1 MSYRLL
7 ATCIVLA
14 IVFCAQ
20 GRAAGLHAAADSL
33 QAYGISVKN
42 IEVDIGSGA
51 EGGHDLQLRAAQL
64 LWPEFDLQLSELH
77 AHCPLEP
84 EADSWRCAG
93 QARLR
98 VAAAAKPVEAGFI
111 ATLEHGRLNLQLN
124 RAPARLTLS
133 QQGDDAGARWQLQL
147 RQLPLDWLSDLLRA
161 SWPAL
166 SRVEGQLAVDAEL
179 PPSATTPLQL
189 DYSLRDLGFDTQDG
203 RSAAAHLSLAGKLD
217 VTATTT
223 WRLHHR
229 GQIGGGELLQG
240 GLHVAF
246 ADHGTRLDFQL
257 SPERD
262 AYRFSDVVYDDPGV
276 LELKAS
282 ALVAPAGDLPL
293 RELHVDSLAAVL
305 PQAQQ
310 RYLGSL
316 LALAGWG
323 ELASRGRV
331 TARAQFDADG
341 IASAGARLDGVDLDE
356 AKRGIGIKGLAGEL
370 EWRRTGTAPPGQLA
384 WQSATVH
391 SLPLGAARTQWHSH
405 DGALTL
411 SQRTQIPLLGGSLD
425 LERLDLHPTAA
436 SGERLQASLALRG
449 VDLAALSQAL
459 GWPRFGGKL
468 GGAVPELRYADQRL
482 ELTGGLM
489 LNVFDGTLNVT
500 GLALERPFGV
510 LPSLSADIAFE
521 QLDLSLLT
529 GTFDIGDISGRLSGY
544 VRALRLVD
552 WQPVAFDAQL
562 QALDGGRISQRAVN
576 TISSVGGGGIAAG
589 IQASVLKLFD
599 TFGYARLGLG
609 CRLQNAVCH
618 MRGLDA
624 DGARYTLVEGRGLPR
639 IQIVGHQSE
648 VDWSVLVE
656 RLKAAA
662 SGTKPVIN

>member
-1 MSYRLL
+1 MSYCFR
-7 ATCIVLA
+7 AACIVLA

-20 GRAAGLHAAADSL
+20 GRAAGLHASADSL
-33 QAYGISVKN
+33 QAYGISVES
-42 IEVDIGSGA
+42 IEVELDPGA
-51 EGGHDLQLRAAQL
+51 DGGQDLQLRAAQVR
-64 LWPEFDLQLSELH
+64 WPEFDLTFSELH
-77 AHCPLEP
+77 AQCPLEP
-84 EADSWRCAG
+84 EAATWRCAG

-98 VAAAAKPVEAGFI
+98 VAKASKPVEAGFV
-111 ATLEHGRLNLQLN
+111 ATLEHGRLDLQLN

-133 QQGDDAGARWQLQL
+133 QQGDDAAPRWQVQL

-166 SRVEGQLAVDAEL
+166 SRVEGQLAIDAEL
-179 PPSATTPLQL
+179 PSSATTPLQL

-203 RSAAAHLSLAGKLD
+203 RSAAAHVSLAGKLD
-217 VTATTT
+217 VTTSTP
-223 WRLHHR
+223 WRLRHR

-240 GLHVAF
+240 ALHVAF
-246 ADHGTRLDFQL
+246 ADHGTRLDFAL
-257 SPERD
+257 APERD

-282 ALVAPAGDLPL
+282 ALIAPSADSPL
-293 RELHVDSLAAVL
+293 RQLQVDSLVAAL

-310 RYLGSL
+310 RYLDSL

-341 IASAGARLDGVDLDE
+341 IASGAARLDEVDLDE
-356 AKRGIGIKGLAGEL
+356 AKRGIGIKGLGGEL
-370 EWRRTGTAPPGQLA
+370 EWRRSGTAPPGQLA
-384 WQSATVH
+384 WQSATVY
-391 SLPLGAARTQWHSH
+391 SLPLGAARTQWLSR
-405 DGALTL
+405 DGALSLT
-411 SQRTQIPLLGGSLD
+411 QRAQIPLLGGSLD
-425 LERLDLHPTAA
+425 LERLELHPTAA
-436 SGERLQASLALRG
+436 SGERMQAALALHG
-449 VDLAALSQAL
+449 VELSALSQAL

-468 GGAVPELRYADQRL
+468 GGAVPELRYVDERL

-510 LPSLSADIAFE
+510 LPSLSADIAFD

-544 VRALRLVD
+544 VRTLRLVD
-552 WQPVAFDAQL
+552 WQPVSFDAQL

-609 CRLQNAVCH
+609 CRLENAVCH

>member
-1 MSYRLL
+1 M
-7 ATCIVLA
+7 
-14 IVFCAQ
+14 
-20 GRAAGLHAAADSL
+20 
-33 QAYGISVKN
+33 
-42 IEVDIGSGA
+42 
-51 EGGHDLQLRAAQL
+51 
-64 LWPEFDLQLSELH
+64 SELH

-166 SRVEGQLAVDAEL
+166 SRIEGQLAVDAEL
-179 PPSATTPLQL
+179 PPSATAPLQL

-217 VTATTT
+217 VTATTP

-282 ALVAPAGDLPL
+282 ALVAPADDLPL
-293 RELHVDSLAAVL
+293 RELHVDSLVAVL

-316 LALAGWG
+316 LALAGWS

-331 TARAQFDADG
+331 TARAQFDAGG
-341 IASAGARLDGVDLDE
+341 IASAAARLDGVDLDE

-436 SGERLQASLALRG
+436 SGERLQAGLALRG

-529 GTFDIGDISGRLSGY
+529 GTFDIGGITGRLSGY

>member
-1 MSYRLL
+1 MSYRSR
-7 ATCIVLA
+7 AACIVLA

-20 GRAAGLHAAADSL
+20 GRAAGLRAAADSL

-42 IEVDIGSGA
+42 IEVEIDSNA
-51 EGGHDLQLRAAQL
+51 EGGQDLQLRAAQL
-64 LWPEFDLQLSELH
+64 RWPQFDLQLSELH

-84 EADSWRCAG
+84 EAASWRCAG

-133 QQGDDAGARWQLQL
+133 QQGDDAWQLQL

-166 SRVEGQLAVDAEL
+166 SRVEGQLAIDAEL
-179 PPSATTPLQL
+179 PPAATAPLQL
-189 DYSLRDLGFDTQDG
+189 DYSVRDLGFDTQDG

-217 VTATTT
+217 VTTTAP
-223 WRLHHR
+223 WRLRHR

-246 ADHGTRLDFQL
+246 ADHGTRLDFKL
-257 SPERD
+257 APDRD

-276 LELKAS
+276 LELEAS
-282 ALVAPAGDLPL
+282 ALVAPADDLPL
-293 RELHVDSLAAVL
+293 RELHVDALAAVL

-331 TARAQFDADG
+331 TARAQFDANG
-341 IASAGARLDGVDLDE
+341 LASAAARLDGVDLDE
-356 AKRGIGIKGLAGEL
+356 GKRGIGIKGLAGEL
-370 EWRRTGTAPPGQLA
+370 EWRRTGTAPPGELT
-384 WQSATVH
+384 WQSATIY
-391 SLPLGAARTQWHSH
+391 SLPLGAARTQWQSR

-411 SQRTQIPLLGGSLD
+411 AQRTQIPLLGGSLE
-425 LERLDLHPTAA
+425 LERLNLHPTAA
-436 SGERLQASLALRG
+436 SGERLQAGFALRG
-449 VDLAALSQAL
+449 IELSALSEAL

-468 GGAVPELRYADQRL
+468 GGAVPELRYVDERL

-489 LNVFDGTLNVT
+489 LNVFDGTLNMT

-510 LPSLSADIAFE
+510 LPSLSADIAFD

-562 QALDGGRISQRAVN
+562 QALAGGRISQRAVN

-609 CRLQNAVCH
+609 CRLQNAICH

-662 SGTKPVIN
+662 SGTKPIIN

>member
-1 MSYRLL
+1 MSYRLR
-7 ATCIVLA
+7 AACIVLA
-14 IVFCAQ
+14 IVCCAQ
-20 GRAAGLHAAADSL
+20 TCAASLRAAVDSL
-33 QAYGISVKN
+33 QAYGISVEN
-42 IEVDIGSGA
+42 IEVEIDSRT
-51 EGGHDLQLRAAQL
+51 EGGQDLQLRAAKL

-84 EADSWRCAG
+84 GADSWRCAG

-98 VAAAAKPVEAGFI
+98 VAATAKPAEAGFV
-111 ATLEHGRLNLQLN
+111 ATLERGRLNLQLN

-133 QQGDDAGARWQLQL
+133 QQGDDAAPRWQLQL

-166 SRVEGQLAVDAEL
+166 SRAEGQLAVDAEL
-179 PPSATTPLQL
+179 PSSATAPLHL

-203 RSAAAHLSLAGKLD
+203 RNAAAHLSLAGKLD
-217 VTATTT
+217 FTATAA
-223 WRLHHR
+223 WRLRHR
-229 GQIGGGELLQG
+229 GQIGGGELLLG
-240 GLHVAF
+240 GLHLAF

-257 SPERD
+257 SPERES
-262 AYRFSDVVYDDPGV
+262 YRFSDVLYDDPGV

-282 ALVAPAGDLPL
+282 ALIAPAAGTPL

-310 RYLGSL
+310 RYLGST
-316 LALAGWG
+316 LALAGWS
-323 ELASRGRV
+323 ELVSRGRV

-341 IASAGARLDGVDLDE
+341 IASAAARIEDVDLDE
-356 AKRGIGIKGLAGEL
+356 GKRGIGVKGLAGEL
-370 EWRRTGTAPPGQLA
+370 EWRRNGTAPPGELA
-384 WQSATVH
+384 WQSATVY
-391 SLPLGAARTQWHSH
+391 SLPLGAARTHWHSS
-405 DGALTL
+405 DGALSL
-411 SQRTQIPLLGGSLD
+411 AQRAQVPLLGGSLD
-425 LERLDLHPTAA
+425 LERLVVHPTAA
-436 SGERLQASLALRG
+436 SGERLQAGLALHG
-449 VDLAALSQAL
+449 VELSALSQAL

-468 GGAVPELRYADQRL
+468 GGAVPELRYADERL

-489 LNVFDGTLNVT
+489 LNVFDGTLNMT

-510 LPSLSADIAFE
+510 LPSLSADIAFDR
-521 QLDLSLLT
+521 LDLSLLT
-529 GTFDIGDISGRLSGY
+529 GTFDIGDISGRVSGY

-562 QALDGGRISQRAVN
+562 QALEGGRISQRAVN

-589 IQASVLKLFD
+589 IQASVLRLFD

-609 CRLQNAVCH
+609 CRLHNAVCH